1 MEFMQ
6 RFSRDFA
13 QQDRENAAQLYKKK
27 VVNISV
33 YVPWDVSVLDFF
45 SRFIRLRIGVSMF
58 PAIAVFAIIVAIS
71 ALVKSI
77 KAYFK

>member
-1 MEFMQ
+1 M
-6 RFSRDFA
+6 
-13 QQDRENAAQLYKKK
+13 
-27 VVNISV
+27 VVISV

-45 SRFIRLRIGVSMF
+45 SRFIRFRIGVSMF
-58 PAIAVFAIIVAIS
+58 PAISILAIIIAIS

>member
-45 SRFIRLRIGVSMF
+45 SRFIRFRIGVSMF
-58 PAIAVFAIIVAIS
+58 PAIAIFAIIIAIS

>member
-1 MEFMQ
+1 
-6 RFSRDFA
+6 
-13 QQDRENAAQLYKKK
+13 
-27 VVNISV
+27 VVVISV

-45 SRFIRLRIGVSMF
+45 SRFIRFRIGVSMF